1 MLTFNTLWKN
11 HPEIFGDAA
20 PCRTNGAK
28 NFSDQCAINL
38 GVALRRSGADLSGFR
53 GVRYCWQHPKSE
65 GHVLAAEEMAK
76 ALSRAN
82 IPGIQPVK
90 KVKPEDFEDM
100 LVGQQGIIF
109 FKDFWRRGNETFGN
123 RSGDHI
129 DLWNGRRLTDWL
141 SYPRIQLGFSIE
153 GTFSDYH
160 QSREIWFW
168 SVI

>member
-38 GVALRRSGADLSGFR
+38 GVALRRSGADLSRLR
-53 GVRYCWQHPKSE
+53 GWQHLKSE

-76 ALSRAN
+76 ALSSAN

-90 KVKPEDFEDM
+90 KVKPEDFEDV
-100 LVGQQGIIF
+100 LVGQ
-109 FKDFWRRGNETFGN
+109 
-123 RSGDHI
+123 
-129 DLWNGRRLTDWL
+129 
-141 SYPRIQLGFSIE
+141 
-153 GTFSDYH
+153 
-160 QSREIWFW
+160 
-168 SVI
+168 